1 MNDLMIKIIV
11 AAVMRS
17 CASAIIGRVSA
28 VNSLINCC
36 WWWSGAAAAIAV
48 AVAVAVVAAV
58 ADVVVVVVVAAAAVI
73 QTYGGCECVK
83 KQLMDNCPAVCKCL
97 LAQGLPVGNQK
108 MCEDVC
114 K

>member
-1 MNDLMIKIIV
+1 MNDLMIKTIV

-17 CASAIIGRVSA
+17 CASAIRGRVSA

-36 WWWSGAAAAIAV
+36 CWWCGAAAAAAVAV

-58 ADVVVVVVVAAAAVI
+58 ADVVVVVAAAVI
-73 QTYGGCECVK
+73 QTFGGCECVK
-83 KQLMDNCPAVCKCL
+83 KQLMDNCPAICKCL

>member
-1 MNDLMIKIIV
+1 MNDLMIKTFV

-36 WWWSGAAAAIAV
+36 CCCWWSGAAAAIAV

-58 ADVVVVVVVAAAAVI
+58 ADIIVVVAAAAVI
-73 QTYGGCECVK
+73 QTFGGCECVK